1 MTFAERLNEKIIE
14 KKLLNKDIGFECSCS
29 GWLVSQWRNGHSK
42 PDAERLK
49 ILAEFL
55 GVTEEWLIYGKEEE
69 TEKPD
74 DIRRNGSGYFDPT
87 AYMAMQNMER
97 GDRNMEI
104 NKGEIW
110 QVNNQSGTVMAVVL
124 NVHENHCNILCLKDE
139 KEEGS
144 VPVVAQGIKYT
155 NPAMVSYKM
164 KRGFISYIRTMK
176 DTDFENLVC
185 KVRKSLGF
193 GDENAKVEEPVKESG
208 IVDHDAEIDRL
219 KKLNA
224 DLTMEKEILKI
235 QNDALNSAN
244 EQSDEIRISMAK
256 VEAERDL
263 YKQFYEQ
270 LFERV
275 VAR

>member
-55 GVTEEWLIYGKEEE
+55 GVTEEWLIYGKGDISEE
-69 TEKPD
+69 TISERD

-87 AYMAMQNMER
+87 AYIAMQNMER
-97 GDRNMEI
+97 GDRKMEI

-110 QVNNQSGTVMAVVL
+110 QVNNSNGTVMAVVL

-139 KEEGS
+139 KEEGNI
-144 VPVVAQGIKYT
+144 PVVAQGIKYT
-155 NPAMVSYKM
+155 DPAMVSYKM

-176 DTDFENLVC
+176 EPDFENLVC

-193 GDENAKVEEPVKESG
+193 GDEISKSEDSAAKPDLLTDHKLQEENE
-208 IVDHDAEIDRL
+208 RL
-219 KKLNA
+219 KLEFEETKKLA
-224 DLTMEKEILKI
+224 DHLKGECRILEIQK
-235 QNDALNSAN
+235 
-244 EQSDEIRISMAK
+244 
-256 VEAERDL
+256 
-263 YKQFYEQ
+263 
-270 LFERV
+270 
-275 VAR
+275 